1 MTTPS
6 HGHPPMTIFVTEKPE
21 YVVTKHYWR
30 TPVIAQMCEVWI
42 NNDGHIES
50 DCGDEEVWDDDY
62 EYETGFDPVANI
74 KVPEFVAKR
83 PWRDDET
90 TNPDQP
96 PFTLIVRSIDCS
108 IVLDDG
114 TSAPLLYT
122 EAKGLHIGTKP
133 C

>member
-1 MTTPS
+1 MTSPS
-6 HGHPPMTIFVTEKPE
+6 PGHQPMTIFVTEKPE

-74 KVPEFVAKR
+74 KVPEFVAELFASDPADR
-83 PWRDDET
+83 PS
-90 TNPDQP
+90 
-96 PFTLIVRSIDCS
+96 FIIVRSIDCS

-114 TSAPLLYT
+114 TSVPLLYT

>member
-1 MTTPS
+1 MN
-6 HGHPPMTIFVTEKPE
+6 HPPMTIFVTEKPE
-21 YVVTKHYWR
+21 YVLDAVLSTA
-30 TPVIAQMCEVWI
+30 PVSCSVLETGV
-42 NNDGHIES
+42 
-50 DCGDEEVWDDDY
+50 DDDGRLDF
-62 EYETGFDPVANI
+62 EYGNSETWHEDEDVCTGFDPVANT

-90 TNPDQP
+90 INPDQP